1 MKKTTK
7 KTNTVT
13 IPAGLT
19 AKQIYDDCKNMTG
32 SGKELLHGDW
42 FKGHKFW
49 DTEETRAMTVTVPSG
64 ISRAG
69 KSYDEIRDELGE
81 RSIPNVAE
89 VLWVMK
95 SSEAFNGLFHWK
107 NDVSWTWTSTKT
119 DDGYYA
125 YLGFAGDWGARGSR
139 MGGCSAGYSH
149 SDLGLGLSCNASG
162 TDEVIH
168 DASKEAGQ
176 ADVTLESIDARLKRV
191 EGLFS
196 PALL

>member
-49 DTEETRAMTVTVPSG
+49 DTEETCAMTVTVPSG

-81 RSIPNVAE
+81 RRIPNVAE

-95 SSEAFNGLFHWK
+95 SSEAFNGLFNWK
-107 NDVSWTWTSTKT
+107 NDVCFTWTSTKT

-125 YLGFAGDWGARGSR
+125 YLGFAGFWDSFGSLLSRNSARFSDSR
-139 MGGCSAGYSH
+139 
-149 SDLGLGLSCNASG
+149 LGLGLSCNASG
-162 TDEVIH
+162 TDE
-168 DASKEAGQ
+168 DMDDGAKEAGQ
-176 ADVTLESIDARLKRV
+176 ADVTLESLDARLKRV